1 MAGAAGRLLRGA
13 AAFAASL
20 ALLGGSAGV
29 VRAEEPVYAIQVEA
43 ALRLPPAGS
52 RDQPPSFHAYLLKPK
67 GDAPR
72 DYVFTWD
79 FSELAGF
86 VDVGVEPHSGDRC
99 TVDGTRMTC
108 RQRYVNDNPLVPTP
122 LLRAVRGARDGSS
135 GYLRVTAESEGV
147 TVRGA
152 STLVRVGGAE
162 LLAGRV
168 SLDHRPFVGEVQ
180 RPRYSFVNKG
190 TLPAADVLLALTVSR
205 GMDLPRTAGNCEYAD
220 LPGPVETGFALCS
233 FEGPF
238 EPGAVYRA
246 DRGIDVRTGER
257 AFVDTLE
264 YEFVVDSPAERARLR
279 DGLVLTRGTGPSA
292 VMRKEGSGP
301 PPADRVWEYD
311 TGVDEL
317 WARTTTDLQVL
328 GDTAFAARGER
339 FTVDLGFRNNGPAW
353 ITQLGP
359 GDPTSVATV
368 RFTAPPGTKVTSVPD
383 RCRALAADGKL
394 LGDRLGAPVYE
405 CRFVGRVLEG
415 ERHGLRFGLRLEKEV
430 ENARG
435 RIEILGGTNEFWPDD
450 DADPDNNTASVVVNP
465 AEVADGG
472 RGVRA
477 FALGATVIALAGGAF
492 AVVRRL
498 RRAS

>member
-1 MAGAAGRLLRGA
+1 MAGAAGRLVRGA
-13 AAFAASL
+13 AALGASL

-52 RDQPPSFHAYLLKPK
+52 GDQQPFYHADLGRPK
-67 GDAPR
+67 GDVPR

-108 RQRYVNDNPLVPTP
+108 RHRVVDSNPLIPTP
-122 LLRAVRGARDGSS
+122 RLRAVPGAQDGRS
-135 GYLRVTAESEGV
+135 GHLRVTAESEGV

-162 LLAGRV
+162 LLAVRV
-168 SLDHRPFVGEVQ
+168 PLKSRPFVGEVQ
-180 RPRYSFVNKG
+180 RPRYSFVNDG
-190 TLPAADVLLALTVSR
+190 TLPAGRVLLALTVTR

-246 DRGIDVRTGER
+246 DRGVEVRTGER
-257 AFVDTLE
+257 AFVDTLK
-264 YEFVVDSPAERARLR
+264 YEFLIDAPAVRERLR
-279 DGLVLTRGTGPSA
+279 AGLVLTRGTGPSA
-292 VMRKEGSGP
+292 VMREAGSDL
-301 PPADRVWEYD
+301 PPADRLLDDAEFY
-311 TGVDEL
+311 EPR
-317 WARTTTDLQVL
+317 ARNTTDLQVL
-328 GDTAFAARGER
+328 GDTAFAAPGER
-339 FTVDLGFRNNGPAW
+339 FSVDLGVRNNGPAW
-353 ITQLGP
+353 ITQRGA
-359 GDPTSVATV
+359 GDSGSLATV
-368 RFTAPPGTKVTSVPD
+368 WFTVPAGTKVVSKPD
-383 RCRALAADGKL
+383 RCQAPSADGKVYRD
-394 LGDRLGAPVYE
+394 GLGAPVYTCE
-405 CRFVGRVLEG
+405 LAGHVLEDG
-415 ERHGLRFGLRLEKEV
+415 RYGLRFGLLAEKAV

-435 RIEILGGTNEFWPDD
+435 RIELLGGADQFRPDD

-465 AEVADGG
+465 AEVAEGT
-472 RGVRA
+472 RGVLA
-477 FALGATVIALAGGAF
+477 FVLGATVVALAGGAF
-492 AVVRRL
+492 VAVRRR